1 MSRVSTHVLAL
12 LAVTLLVLALLST
25 GAGLG
30 CSEGACGVVSTVME
44 ALWLP
49 LAGGFLVVVVL
60 LVARL
65 FEK

>member
-1 MSRVSTHVLAL
+1 VSRVSTQVLAL
-12 LAVTLLVLALLST
+12 LAVTLLLLALIST

-30 CSEGACGVVSTVME
+30 CSEGACGVLSTVME
-44 ALWLP
+44 ALWVP
-49 LAGGFLVVVVL
+49 PAGGFVMVVVL